1 MTFFGLVAAYLAGKL
16 LDALVSTAQNSPAAP
31 GRVSPPPRHPAS
43 SRRST
48 PHIRAVPRYDDG
60 PPPFKPVDYGTPKL
74 QTPAWPSAAPTRPAA
89 SSSPGAFPGPDW
101 IPDNPVPA
109 AVVARAQELL
119 PELWAEGLGAFR
131 IEQTGGRQI
140 AYQAAQMG
148 EKHGVVAYRLRASQP
163 ASSSPAAARS
173 SSSSSAATMP
183 ASTSS
188 TALPV
193 LRRGS
198 KGAEVKILQT
208 HLGIASDGSFG
219 PGTENAV
226 RAFQRSRGLTPD
238 GVVGAQTW
246 GALLGQQAA

>member
-1 MTFFGLVAAYLAGKL
+1 MTFFGLVAAYIAGKL
-16 LDALVSTAQNSPAAP
+16 LDALVSSAQNSPAAP

-48 PHIRAVPRYDDG
+48 PHVRAVPRYDEG
-60 PPPFKPVDYGTPKL
+60 PPPFAPVDYGTPKL
-74 QTPAWPSAAPTRPAA
+74 QTPAWPAAAAARPA
-89 SSSPGAFPGPDW
+89 STSPGAFPGPDW

-109 AVVARAQELL
+109 AVVARAQALL
-119 PELWAEGLGAFR
+119 HDLWAEGLGAFR
-131 IEQTGGRQI
+131 IEQTEGRQI

-148 EKHGVVAYRLRASQP
+148 GKHGVVAYRLRATP
-163 ASSSPAAARS
+163 AASSTAARS
-173 SSSSSAATMP
+173 SSSSSSTMP
-183 ASTSS
+183 ASSSSSS

-198 KGAEVKILQT
+198 KGAEVKILQS

>member
-1 MTFFGLVAAYLAGKL
+1 MTFFGLLAAYIAGKL
-16 LDALVSTAQNSPAAP
+16 LDALVTNAQNSPAAP

-43 SRRST
+43 SRRPT
-48 PHIRAVPRYDDG
+48 HIRSVPRYSDAG

-74 QTPAWPSAAPTRPAA
+74 QTPAWPSAAAPGRPASA
-89 SSSPGAFPGPDW
+89 SPGAFPGPDW
-101 IPDNPVPA
+101 VTVSSPVPP
-109 AVVARAQELL
+109 AVVARAQQLL
-119 PELWAEGLGAFR
+119 HELWQEGIGAFR
-131 IEQTGGRQI
+131 IEQTDGRQI

-148 EKHGVVAYRLRASQP
+148 DKHGVIAWRPRATSSP
-163 ASSSPAAARS
+163 SSAASSSSPS
-173 SSSSSAATMP
+173 SATMP
-183 ASTSS
+183 ASSSS
-188 TALPV
+188 TALPI

-198 KGAEVKILQT
+198 RGAEVKILQS

>member
-1 MTFFGLVAAYLAGKL
+1 MTFFGLVAAYIAGKL
-16 LDALVSTAQNSPAAP
+16 LDALVSSAQNSPAAP

-48 PHIRAVPRYDDG
+48 PHVRAVPRYDEG
-60 PPPFKPVDYGTPKL
+60 PPPFAPVDYGTPKL
-74 QTPAWPSAAPTRPAA
+74 QTPAWPAAAAARPA
-89 SSSPGAFPGPDW
+89 STSPGAFPGPDW

-109 AVVARAQELL
+109 AVVARAQALL
-119 PELWAEGLGAFR
+119 HDLWAEGLGAFR
-131 IEQTGGRQI
+131 IEQTEGRQI

-148 EKHGVVAYRLRASQP
+148 GKHGVVAYRLRAT
-163 ASSSPAAARS
+163 PAA
-173 SSSSSAATMP
+173 
-183 ASTSS
+183 SS

-198 KGAEVKILQT
+198 KGAEVKILQS

>member
-1 MTFFGLVAAYLAGKL
+1 MTFFGLLAAYLAGKL
-16 LDALVSTAQNSPAAP
+16 LDALVSNAAQNSPAAP

-43 SRRST
+43 SRRPT
-48 PHIRAVPRYDDG
+48 HIRAVPRADDG
-60 PPPFKPVDYGTPKL
+60 PPPFAPVDYGRPKL
-74 QTPAWPSAAPTRPAA
+74 QTPAWPAAAPTRPA
-89 SSSPGAFPGPDW
+89 STSPGAFPGPDW

-119 PELWAEGLGAFR
+119 HELWSEGLGAFR
-131 IEQTGGRQI
+131 IEQTEGRQI

-148 EKHGVVAYRLRASQP
+148 GKHGVVAYRLRATP
-163 ASSSPAAARS
+163 AASSAAARS
-173 SSSSSAATMP
+173 SSSSSSATMP
-183 ASTSS
+183 ASTQS
-188 TALPV
+188 TALPI

-198 KGAEVKILQT
+198 SGAEVKILQS
-208 HLGIASDGSFG
+208 HLGIAADGAFG